1 MAKRKPDVNLASGFL
16 PALPHDECAWDV
28 GVGMGTGMML
38 TMAALIAATADTASA
53 VVVAV

>member
-1 MAKRKPDVNLASGFL
+1 MTLGGVILKFAQVPTDSVPLAILQAG
-16 PALPHDECAWDV
+16 
-28 GVGMGTGMML
+28 GMGTGMML